1 MTWLL
6 WRQHRAQ
13 TLIIA
18 AITAAF
24 AIAVFVTGVHMA
36 HLYDDSHR
44 QCVANG
50 TCDFVGNIFS
60 GYGAIIDTVHLSLIV
75 PLVFGVIGAVIIA
88 REVEQSTN
96 VLVWTQT
103 VTRRRWLWSKVVALL
118 LATLVVST
126 IITAL
131 VTWWSGTPNA
141 LYGNRF
147 EGAEFDTQ
155 NIVPIAFAL
164 FAVALG
170 LTAGALWRRTLP
182 AIATVVG
189 VYIGVRMLV
198 AVFLRPHYMKAVT
211 RLYALSSP
219 SPVPSGSWTM
229 RQTIADASGH
239 ATNGRI
245 PVPAGCDPG
254 SKRGALD
261 CLHRSG
267 FQQIVKYQPASRYW
281 HFQWA
286 EAVIYLLLAAML
298 VTIAVTYTLRRDA

>member
-1 MTWLL
+1 
-6 WRQHRAQ
+6 
-13 TLIIA
+13 
-18 AITAAF
+18 
-24 AIAVFVTGVHMA
+24 MA

-50 TCDFVGNIFS
+50 TCDLVGNIFS

-103 VTRRRWLWSKVVALL
+103 VTRRAGCGSKVVALL
-118 LATLVVST
+118 LATLVVSS

-198 AVFLRPHYMKAVT
+198 AVFLRPHYMKASDAPLRAVLT
-211 RLYALSSP
+211 VA
-219 SPVPSGSWTM
+219 VPSGSWTM

-245 PVPAGCDPG
+245 PVPAGCDPS

-267 FQQIVKYQPASRYW
+267 FPTNREIP
-281 HFQWA
+281 
-286 EAVIYLLLAAML
+286 
-298 VTIAVTYTLRRDA
+298 TPRRATGTSSGPKR